1 MVRKS
6 LGLGSDGSRDFFLQ
20 LKAYNFLEKKTTLIS
35 KLVSF
40 FLIKNSRVIHYAG
53 ELSIDQVQ

>member
-1 MVRKS
+1 MVPET
-6 LGLGSDGSRDFFLQ
+6 FFLQ
-20 LKAYNFLEKKTTLIS
+20 LTAYNFLEKKTTLIS

>member
-1 MVRKS
+1 MMVPET
-6 LGLGSDGSRDFFLQ
+6 FFLQ

>member
-6 LGLGSDGSRDFFLQ
+6 LGLGSDGSRDFFFTI
-20 LKAYNFLEKKTTLIS
+20 KAYNFLEKKTTLIS

>member
-1 MVRKS
+1 MVPET
-6 LGLGSDGSRDFFLQ
+6 FFLQ

-40 FLIKNSRVIHYAG
+40 FFN
-53 ELSIDQVQ
+53 